1 MYNKKNIVRS
11 RMTDFDL
18 AQANDTALRLAI
30 ATVYVTTTS
39 VSLRVVS
46 LLRWKLDKA
55 DLYIKAD

>member
-1 MYNKKNIVRS
+1 
-11 RMTDFDL
+11 MTDFDL